1 MITSTAPASNTRSKR
16 WWKVSEA
23 DEVAQSI
30 FEQFPEFFPMKSRAY
45 ALSVAAGQ
53 MPEESITM
61 IQVVADALMEL
72 GK

>member
-1 MITSTAPASNTRSKR
+1 M
-16 WWKVSEA
+16 SEA
-23 DEVAQSI
+23 DEVAQAI
-30 FEQFPEFFPMKSRAY
+30 YEQFPEFFPMKSRAY

>member
-1 MITSTAPASNTRSKR
+1 M
-16 WWKVSEA
+16 SEA

-30 FEQFPEFFPMKSRAY
+30 YEQHPEFFPMPNRRY
-45 ALSVAAGQ
+45 ALSVATGQ

-72 GK
+72 GHERKS